1 MEWSSISSTYVQ
13 SKQSVNG
20 IINSQSK
27 HVCTKW
33 VIKYNLGKT
42 LATYYLCQYLL
53 IVDINYCYES
63 MIKFFFFWHSQISEK
78 LKPPS
83 LVISILR
90 LLTNMIPT
98 WKMVPLNDIIEVGF
112 KDPSKRKE
120 VIEKLQIIALWVDL
134 I

>member
-63 MIKFFFFWHSQISEK
+63 MMKFLFFLAFVDQRKIEATKPCYFHSEASYK
-78 LKPPS
+78 Y
-83 LVISILR
+83 
-90 LLTNMIPT
+90 
-98 WKMVPLNDIIEVGF
+98 
-112 KDPSKRKE
+112 DPHLE
-120 VIEKLQIIALWVDL
+120 DGAFE
-134 I
+134 